1 MHEPDVQ
8 ILLTLSVS
16 LTAALALG
24 FFTQRM
30 RLSPIV
36 GYLLAGVFVGPY
48 TPGFVAEPHT
58 ASLFAEIGV
67 ILLMFGV
74 GLHFHLDDLLAV
86 KRVAVPGAIGQI
98 AVATALGLLATVAL
112 GGSWLAGLVIGV
124 AVSVAST
131 VVLIRVLTD
140 NDVLQSEQGHIA
152 VGWLIV
158 EDLFTV
164 FVLVTLPAIGA
175 VAKGDDYSVGGVLLS
190 VGWAVFKM
198 LVLGVLVLWG
208 GRRLIPWLLEA
219 IARTRTRELFT
230 LAILGVALTV
240 ATGSAV
246 VFGVSMA
253 LGAFLAGMVV
263 GQSEVSHQ
271 AAADALPMRDA
282 FAVLFFVSVG
292 MLFSMSVVLAQ
303 PLLFFALLAIV
314 LVAKPLTAIVLVWAL
329 GYSPRT
335 ALTVAFGLAQLG
347 EFSFILAA
355 QAEHLGLVSQ
365 EEQGLLVACS
375 IASIVLNPLLFRS
388 ITPIETWLR
397 KRPKLWAFVAGRA
410 ERRARAEAPQ
420 APDMGPEQGKGRAI
434 LVGYGPVG
442 RTAAKIL
449 EDFGLKPVVIDLN
462 VDTIGMLKSQGK
474 AAVYGDAA
482 QRSVLQVA
490 GIEKAKYLLI
500 TIPQIETR
508 TAAMLA
514 ARELNPKLRVF
525 VRARYLAER
534 AWLEEMGADGICFE
548 EGEAAVGLAA
558 MLLPE
563 VGADEERV
571 RMELRRL
578 RLRFSAPPAGEPAT
592 EASATVEVA
601 E

>member
-1 MHEPDVQ
+1 
-8 ILLTLSVS
+8 
-16 LTAALALG
+16 
-24 FFTQRM
+24 
-30 RLSPIV
+30 
-36 GYLLAGVFVGPY
+36 
-48 TPGFVAEPHT
+48 
-58 ASLFAEIGV
+58 
-67 ILLMFGV
+67 
-74 GLHFHLDDLLAV
+74 
-86 KRVAVPGAIGQI
+86 
-98 AVATALGLLATVAL
+98 
-112 GGSWLAGLVIGV
+112 
-124 AVSVAST
+124 
-131 VVLIRVLTD
+131 
-140 NDVLQSEQGHIA
+140 
-152 VGWLIV
+152 
-158 EDLFTV
+158 
-164 FVLVTLPAIGA
+164 
-175 VAKGDDYSVGGVLLS
+175 
-190 VGWAVFKM
+190 
-198 LVLGVLVLWG
+198 
-208 GRRLIPWLLEA
+208 
-219 IARTRTRELFT
+219 
-230 LAILGVALTV
+230 
-240 ATGSAV
+240 
-246 VFGVSMA
+246 
-253 LGAFLAGMVV
+253 
-263 GQSEVSHQ
+263 
-271 AAADALPMRDA
+271 
-282 FAVLFFVSVG
+282 
-292 MLFSMSVVLAQ
+292 
-303 PLLFFALLAIV
+303 
-314 LVAKPLTAIVLVWAL
+314 
-329 GYSPRT
+329 
-335 ALTVAFGLAQLG
+335 VAFGLAQLG

-410 ERRARAEAPQ
+410 ERRARAEVAET
-420 APDMGPEQGKGRAI
+420 PDMGPDQGKGRAI

-578 RLRFSAPPAGEPAT
+578 RLRFSARPGGESTVTEQAPAE
-592 EASATVEVA
+592 
-601 E
+601 